1 MKKRQTQAR
10 VPRCKKCGAPAVI
23 YMRQHR
29 LALCETH
36 FQEWF
41 VNYTQRTIEKY
52 HMFGPEDRVLVAVSG
67 GKDSL
72 ALWDVLTQL
81 GYRADGLYIGLGID
95 EGTQYSQRSLEAVRG
110 FMAERPGLRL
120 YVVDMKEAYGETI
133 PELAR
138 RVRRGRGKPCSV
150 CGLSKRHIMNELALR
165 EGFDVLVTG
174 HNLDDEAAVLF
185 QNTLRWQTGYLAR
198 QSPVLEATHPGLVR
212 KAKPFC
218 RFYEREVA
226 AYAIVRGIEYQY
238 DECPFSVGATTI
250 YYKELLNQLERH
262 SPGSKFQFYTQFL
275 KAKKKGLITFHEPEG
290 EVVLRPC
297 RICGQPTTAGEICAF
312 CRMWVRPDMDL
323 EEAKRSVP
331 SLTFR
336 VETSESEEG

>member
-1 MKKRQTQAR
+1 MGERQRRHR
-10 VPRCKKCGAPAVI
+10 VPRCKKCGQPAVI
-23 YMRQHR
+23 FMRQHR
-29 LALCETH
+29 LALCEAH
-36 FQEWF
+36 FTEWF

-52 HMFGPEDRVLVAVSG
+52 HMFQPQDRILVAVSG

-81 GYRADGLYIGLGID
+81 GYKADGLYIGLGID
-95 EGTQYSQRSLEAVRG
+95 EGTRYSELSLEAIRK

-120 YVVDMKEAYGETI
+120 NIVDMKESYGETI
-133 PELAR
+133 PELAQR
-138 RVRRGRGKPCSV
+138 TRRGRGKPCAV
-150 CGLSKRHIMNELALR
+150 CGLSKRHIMNEVALR
-165 EGFDVLVTG
+165 EGYDVLATG

-185 QNTLRWQTGYLAR
+185 QNTLHWQTGYLAR
-198 QSPVLEATHPGLVR
+198 QSPVLEATLPGLVR
-212 KAKPFC
+212 KVKPFC

-250 YYKELLNQLERH
+250 YYKELLNRLEQH

-275 KAKKKGLITFHEPEG
+275 NVKKKGLITFHEPEG
-290 EVVLRPC
+290 EVILRPC

-312 CRMWVRPDMDL
+312 CRLWVRPDMDV
-323 EEAKRSVP
+323 EEAKRVVP
-331 SLTFR
+331 TLKLR
-336 VETSESEEG
+336 VETS